1 MDVNSKEDN
10 KSIKS
15 SKLNVFALV
24 MITVGAVDSIRNLP
38 ATALFGSKI
47 IAFYLLAA
55 LFFLLPCA
63 LVSAELSARYPG
75 EAGVF
80 SWVKKAFGG
89 KLGFLAVWLQWAENV
104 PFFPSILAFI
114 AGTIGYLISP
124 ELASNK
130 FYLMSFILI
139 VFWGLTLVNIFGM
152 RASAWFSSFCTVC
165 GLFLP
170 MVLIMVMGIIW
181 FIMGRPLQ
189 VSMAPSSLW
198 PHFGNLSVWVTMQ
211 GVILSLCG
219 IELATVH
226 ARDVKNPQKSFPRA
240 LLISVS
246 IILCTLIMG
255 SLSIAFIV
263 PHAQIQQ
270 GLVTGIVYA
279 FDLFLTNM
287 HLKWMLPVIA
297 IMLAVG
303 ALGGV
308 NSWIIAPA
316 RGLFFATKDGHLPEV
331 FAKENKHGAPVIVLL
346 MQAVLVSVLM
356 MVFFLLPSVN
366 GAYWLVSVLAGQI
379 YALMYML
386 MFAAAIV
393 LALRDR
399 GGASNN
405 INISNNYSE
414 SYRITSKLGGM
425 LGVSI
430 FGLIGSSV
438 AFLVCF
444 IPPNQISIGSHVG
457 YEMILLIALIS
468 LVCLPL
474 FFGKLFNNKKHLFD
488 M

>member
-1 MDVNSKEDN
+1 
-10 KSIKS
+10 
-15 SKLNVFALV
+15 
-24 MITVGAVDSIRNLP
+24 
-38 ATALFGSKI
+38 
-47 IAFYLLAA
+47 
-55 LFFLLPCA
+55 
-63 LVSAELSARYPG
+63 
-75 EAGVF
+75 
-80 SWVKKAFGG
+80 
-89 KLGFLAVWLQWAENV
+89 
-104 PFFPSILAFI
+104 
-114 AGTIGYLISP
+114 
-124 ELASNK
+124 
-130 FYLMSFILI
+130 
-139 VFWGLTLVNIFGM
+139 
-152 RASAWFSSFCTVC
+152 FCTVC

-170 MVLIMVMGIIW
+170 MGLIMVMGVIW

-198 PHFGNLSVWVTMQ
+198 PHFGSLSVWVTMQ

-226 ARDVKNPQKSFPRA
+226 AKDVKNPQKSFPRA

-263 PHAQIQQ
+263 PHAKIQQ

-331 FAKENKHGAPVIVLL
+331 FSKENKHGAPVTVLL

-356 MVFFLLPSVN
+356 IVFFLLPSVN

-386 MFAAAIV
+386 MFSAAIT
-393 LALRDR
+393 LAIKDR
-399 GGASNN
+399 GVSND
-405 INISNNYSE
+405 YSD
-414 SYRITSKLGGM
+414 SYCIPNKIGGM

-430 FGLIGSSV
+430 FGLIGSSI

-444 IPPNQISIGSHVG
+444 IPPNQISIGSFSS
-457 YEMILLIALIS
+457 YEAILLISLMSLI
-468 LVCLPL
+468 CLPL
-474 FFGKLFNNKKHLFD
+474 IFGKIFGKNHLYV
-488 M
+488 